1 MESNEQRKCE
11 GINPPPSFPAV
22 YPTPTVQDMGEC
34 IGKWTYFWT
43 KNHGNRWVYVLQT
56 GLTQSSQTQQLIPA
70 VWGCTPSEDFA
81 VTLDEI
87 LNFEIFEQ

>member
-1 MESNEQRKCE
+1 
-11 GINPPPSFPAV
+11 
-22 YPTPTVQDMGEC
+22 MGKC

-70 VWGCTPSEDFA
+70 VWGCTPHPS
-81 VTLDEI
+81 T
-87 LNFEIFEQ
+87 